1 MTIFCSAHI
10 ITLSDSSQIKALLMQ
25 AYCFLLFHASLV
37 FVPTSLAS
45 SLDVVIP
52 PSKCCRL
59 KNQYITVSALEDA
72 GIDMIQMCHT

>member
-1 MTIFCSAHI
+1 MTIFCSAYI
-10 ITLSDSSQIKALLMQ
+10 ITFSDSSQIKALLMQ
-25 AYCFLLFHASLV
+25 AYRFLLFHASLV
-37 FVPTSLAS
+37 FVLTSLAS

-52 PSKCCRL
+52 LSKCCRL